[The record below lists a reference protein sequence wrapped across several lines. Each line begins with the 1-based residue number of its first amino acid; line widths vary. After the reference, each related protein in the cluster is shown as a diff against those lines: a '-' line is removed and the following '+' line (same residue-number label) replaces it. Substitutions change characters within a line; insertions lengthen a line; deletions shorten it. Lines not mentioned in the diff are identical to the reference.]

1 MYLYAQ
7 LEFVFLQNA
16 RVGDIPL
23 LFIMSNKERF
33 RGKIVDFDQYS
44 IIIDDAGVKINIV
57 KRDIATIASTKN
69 VIDVEYISKTYYQAH
84 KGRHPKHTRPPMQ
97 DIFLNEV
104 RKSRSPVIAYLRNGV
119 MVKGLLIGFDDYTML
134 TSFEDRQQ
142 LIYKTAVSTVY
153 PLYQVGEII
162 KYDGEGKNDGKF

>member
-16 RVGDIPL
+16 RLDEASL

-33 RGKIVDFDQYS
+33 RGKIEDFDQYS
-44 IIIDDAGVKINIV
+44 IIIDDAGVKLNIA
-57 KRDIATIASTKN
+57 KRDIATIASDKD
-69 VIDVEYISKTYYQAH
+69 VVDVEYISKTYYQAH
-84 KGRHPKHTRPPMQ
+84 KGTHLKHVRPPMQ
-97 DIFLNEV
+97 NIFLNEV
-104 RKSRSPVIAYLRNGV
+104 RKSRSPIVAYLINGV
-119 MVKGLLIGFDDYTML
+119 KVKGLLIGFDDYTIL

-142 LIYKTAVSTVY
+142 LIYKTSISTVY

-162 KYDGEGKNDGKF
+162 KYDGERG

>member
-1 MYLYAQ
+1 
-7 LEFVFLQNA
+7 
-16 RVGDIPL
+16 
-23 LFIMSNKERF
+23 
-33 RGKIVDFDQYS
+33 
-44 IIIDDAGVKINIV
+44 
-57 KRDIATIASTKN
+57 
-69 VIDVEYISKTYYQAH
+69 
-84 KGRHPKHTRPPMQ
+84 
-97 DIFLNEV
+97 
-104 RKSRSPVIAYLRNGV
+104 